1 MRATPTRRSWL
12 PYLVLVPVV
21 AAALVVGSGR
31 GGGPVSVEERV
42 ERISKEVRCPTCE
55 SQSVA
60 DSRAPAS
67 DAIREEVRRRVDAGE
82 DDSAIL
88 AFLVSRYGKDVLLEP
103 EASGV
108 SALVWVLPVLAVASG
123 LAGLAV
129 AFRRWRGRRPNAVSA
144 ADRMLVEEA
153 LKR

>member
-1 MRATPTRRSWL
+1 MRLSRSWL
-12 PYLVLVPVV
+12 PYVVVVPAVVV
-21 AAALVVGSGR
+21 ALAVGAGR
-31 GGGPVSVEERV
+31 DEGPATAQERV
-42 ERISKEVRCPTCE
+42 DRITQKVRCPTCE